1 MAVAKTHLE
10 GSKIP
15 QTRIPIKVKTT
26 STLKGSGK
34 GGKGQQGEVGE
45 GPIRD
50 PEIPGNDN
58 SRYQADANERKEE
71 ANTNSGVE

>member
-34 GGKGQQGEVGE
+34 GGKRAARGSGG
-45 GPIRD
+45 RTD
-50 PEIPGNDN
+50 P
-58 SRYQADANERKEE
+58 
-71 ANTNSGVE
+71 